1 MVKIAIVDDSIE
13 ILASIRKIVESITIK
28 FLDDRELEIYT
39 YARAELLIYDL
50 EENIQ
55 FDIFLLDVE
64 MPDMNGIELAKKIR
78 KMQENGYIIFLT
90 SHPQFAI
97 RGYDRKVRAYQ
108 YLLKET
114 MNSRLPEVMEDV
126 IRRCLREEKEYYFIV
141 NQHRMEKL
149 KYQNIIHIK
158 KDGKNCMIVMDDGV
172 HTDRT
177 TLENI
182 MSCLDA
188 AMFLPIE
195 RGCIV
200 NIEHICKIQRNE
212 VYMDNGDILEISRNN
227 IQKVKKRVSRYWGEN
242 V

>member
-13 ILASIRKIVESITIK
+13 ILASIRKIVENITIK
-28 FLDDRELEIYT
+28 FLDDQELEIYT

-50 EENIQ
+50 EEHVH

-64 MPDMNGIELAKKIR
+64 MPDMNGIELAKNIR

-126 IRRCLREEKEYYFIV
+126 IRRCLREEKQYYFIV

-158 KDGKNCMIVMDDGV
+158 KDGKNCMIVMVDGV

-182 MSCLDA
+182 MSCLDT

>member
-1 MVKIAIVDDSIE
+1 
-13 ILASIRKIVESITIK
+13 
-28 FLDDRELEIYT
+28 
-39 YARAELLIYDL
+39 
-50 EENIQ
+50 
-55 FDIFLLDVE
+55 
-64 MPDMNGIELAKKIR
+64 
-78 KMQENGYIIFLT
+78 
-90 SHPQFAI
+90 
-97 RGYDRKVRAYQ
+97 
-108 YLLKET
+108 
-114 MNSRLPEVMEDV
+114 MEDV
-126 IRRCLREEKEYYFIV
+126 IRRCLREEKQYYFIV

-158 KDGKNCMIVMDDGV
+158 KDGKNCMIVMNDGV

-182 MSCLDA
+182 ISCLDA

-212 VYMDNGDILEISRNN
+212 VYMDNGDVLEISRNN

>member
-1 MVKIAIVDDSIE
+1 M
-13 ILASIRKIVESITIK
+13 
-28 FLDDRELEIYT
+28 
-39 YARAELLIYDL
+39 
-50 EENIQ
+50 Q

-126 IRRCLREEKEYYFIV
+126 IRRCLREEKQYYFIV

-158 KDGKNCMIVMDDGV
+158 KDG
-172 HTDRT
+172 
-177 TLENI
+177 
-182 MSCLDA
+182 
-188 AMFLPIE
+188 
-195 RGCIV
+195 
-200 NIEHICKIQRNE
+200 RN
-212 VYMDNGDILEISRNN
+212 
-227 IQKVKKRVSRYWGEN
+227 
-242 V
+242 

>member
-13 ILASIRKIVESITIK
+13 ILASIRKIVENITIK
-28 FLDDRELEIYT
+28 FLDDQELEIYT

-50 EENIQ
+50 EEHVH

-64 MPDMNGIELAKKIR
+64 MPDMNGIELAKNIR

-126 IRRCLREEKEYYFIV
+126 IRRCLREEKQYYFIV

-158 KDGKNCMIVMDDGV
+158 KDGKNCMIVMVDGV

-182 MSCLDA
+182 MGCLDT